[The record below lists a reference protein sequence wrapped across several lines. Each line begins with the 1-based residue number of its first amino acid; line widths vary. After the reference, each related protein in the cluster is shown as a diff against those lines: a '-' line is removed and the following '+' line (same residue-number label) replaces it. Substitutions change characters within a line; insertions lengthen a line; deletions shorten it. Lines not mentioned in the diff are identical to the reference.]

1 MLSILRDFLHNA
13 IGAQEANANEKLR
26 GGQIRI
32 EGSRNEKRTRQFLT
46 QNINK
51 LLNNL
56 WLNDLGLKTMLEM
69 HFLYFLKCLSVLS
82 ENSFV
87 NLTDH

>member
-56 WLNDLGLKTMLEM
+56 
-69 HFLYFLKCLSVLS
+69 
-82 ENSFV
+82 
-87 NLTDH
+87 